1 MTLAAEKD
9 GEIVDGD
16 TLTLQNLTIEGIS
29 LLNSFIR
36 QHYIAVQRDAIKDWT
51 KAEQENYIKIAQ
63 SNIVLLSVG
72 TKQGNDILFK
82 SDYGFVLY
90 TWVFVKEYFPVQAE
104 WEKVLRPSMRCW
116 NENMRRFN
124 EAMAELAILTSKEIG
139 QELPEKSDNPE
150 WVDNLIKKLMAV
162 GMSLDEVK
170 KLTLEQA
177 DEIYKLYYQES
188 PEPLGVTNDPNELKA
203 MIAEK
208 LQS

>member
-72 TKQGNDILFK
+72 TKQGNDILFRT
-82 SDYGFVLY
+82 DEGCVFY
-90 TWVFVKEYFPVQAE
+90 TWVFVKEYYPVLAE
-104 WEKVLRPSMRCW
+104 WEKIFRPSMRVYH
-116 NENMRRFN
+116 ENMRRFN

-139 QELPEKSDNPE
+139 QELPEKSDNPK

-177 DEIYKLYYQES
+177 DEIYKLHYQES